1 MIRFVPLV
9 LLVPAL
15 ASAQTGTTAMDCV
28 PPLIPQLTASDEL
41 IRDYGPELRAEFDR
55 YFDDAQ
61 TYIRCLQAASDTART
76 EVSEV
81 LSAYTAMFPNQ

>member
-1 MIRFVPLV
+1 MIRFFPTA
-9 LLVPAL
+9 LLFPVF

-41 IRDYGPELRAEFDR
+41 IRDYGPELRAEFDQ
-55 YFDDAQ
+55 YFDEAQ
-61 TYIRCLQAASDTART
+61 TYIRCLQSASDTARA
-76 EVSEV
+76 EVGEV